1 VEDKFSRNKDVD
13 VVLIY
18 PKTGTD
24 FGATVAPPHSVLTLA
39 APLHKKG
46 YKVKIID
53 QRVDL
58 DWKGR
63 LEGYLQKKPICV
75 GISSMTGTQIS
86 FAIEAAKLVRDLTNG
101 KIPIVWGGPHP
112 SIIPE
117 QTLQNEYVDAVCI
130 GEGDITFM
138 EMVEAFSAKRPL
150 SDIKGIVF
158 KDASETIFTPPR
170 PLLNVEELLPVPW
183 ELVDFNRYI
192 HRDFYIKGTT
202 RSLDVGQTSR
212 GCPFQ
217 CGFCCSASLRQ
228 RKWRAMSVEKSL
240 EVILEPVR
248 RFNLESIWIRDDEFY
263 IDRQRAYKICE
274 GIIKS
279 GFKIKWYTS
288 GTRIDVFN
296 RASDDEI
303 SILKRSGAYTLKFGA
318 ESGSNRIL
326 ELMKKGIRW
335 EDTIKA
341 NLKAKRFGIIPAF
354 ALMVGFPTETFD
366 EMNKT
371 IDLFVRLKK
380 DNPDAQFE
388 VISPYNALPGT
399 PLYDFALKN
408 GLRPPESLEGWIN
421 WLSDEYDIE
430 GKKMPWFIYPDRK
443 KIGNIAYMSIL
454 ANAASNAIGGVDND
468 LMRLILKSV
477 FLPISGFERFKLRR
491 KWYGFAPE
499 LDVARFL
506 RRKLFYNNH
515 KSIS

>member
-1 VEDKFSRNKDVD
+1 
-13 VVLIY
+13 
-18 PKTGTD
+18 
-24 FGATVAPPHSVLTLA
+24 
-39 APLHKKG
+39 
-46 YKVKIID
+46 
-53 QRVDL
+53 
-58 DWKGR
+58 
-63 LEGYLQKKPICV
+63 
-75 GISSMTGTQIS
+75 
-86 FAIEAAKLVRDLTNG
+86 
-101 KIPIVWGGPHP
+101 
-112 SIIPE
+112 
-117 QTLQNEYVDAVCI
+117 
-130 GEGDITFM
+130 
-138 EMVEAFSAKRPL
+138 
-150 SDIKGIVF
+150 
-158 KDASETIFTPPR
+158 
-170 PLLNVEELLPVPW
+170 
-183 ELVDFNRYI
+183 
-192 HRDFYIKGTT
+192 
-202 RSLDVGQTSR
+202 
-212 GCPFQ
+212 
-217 CGFCCSASLRQ
+217 
-228 RKWRAMSVEKSL
+228 MSVEKSL